1 MFCFFSLSR
10 LRSLASTSKE
20 EQRNNKRINI
30 TKIINIT
37 NKSICTVLENNNDNP
52 MKGGECKLIV
62 TH

>member
-30 TKIINIT
+30 INIT
-37 NKSICTVLENNNDNP
+37 LQINQYTVLENNNDNP

-62 TH
+62 TN